1 MDLQPGQNCSLSRH
15 SPAPAAIT
23 VALAWE
29 PATTAL
35 TLDANAFALTAAG
48 TVRGDADF
56 IFYNQ
61 PTLPGGG
68 IQRDGDGRSFTI
80 TFAALPAG
88 IITAG
93 FLEEFRLTRIRS
105 THRCP
110 SCGEHLELEDHKHE

>member
-1 MDLQPGQNCSLSRH
+1 MDLQAGQNISISRH

-35 TLDANAFALTAAG
+35 TLDANAFALAASG
-48 TVRGDADF
+48 KVRGDADF

-68 IQRDGDGRSFTI
+68 IQRAGRQ
-80 TFAALPAG
+80 
-88 IITAG
+88 
-93 FLEEFRLTRIRS
+93 
-105 THRCP
+105 
-110 SCGEHLELEDHKHE
+110 K